1 MRNLFRLAIA
11 GLVIACAAPAWAE
24 DARPSAAVCDAKRL
38 GARELAECLR
48 LASDKLDKELTEEVA
63 IAVKSIETKA
73 GLLSGQKS
81 RWKRSLNDFE
91 SQWLAWRDSECQDV
105 APFEAGFSAKGGDP
119 RLACLID
126 QDERRIA
133 DLRSR
138 YP

>member
-1 MRNLFRLAIA
+1 MRNLIRLAA
-11 GLVIACAAPAWAE
+11 AALVISCAAPVWAE
-24 DARPSAAVCDAKRL
+24 DANPSAAVCDAKRL

-48 LASDKLDKELTEEVA
+48 AASDKFDKELTEEVA
-63 IAVKSIETKA
+63 MAVKSIDTRA
-73 GLLSGQKS
+73 GLMSGQKS
-81 RWKRSLNDFE
+81 RWKRSLNDAE

-105 APFEAGFSAKGGDP
+105 APFEAGMSAKAGDP

-133 DLRSR
+133 DLRAR